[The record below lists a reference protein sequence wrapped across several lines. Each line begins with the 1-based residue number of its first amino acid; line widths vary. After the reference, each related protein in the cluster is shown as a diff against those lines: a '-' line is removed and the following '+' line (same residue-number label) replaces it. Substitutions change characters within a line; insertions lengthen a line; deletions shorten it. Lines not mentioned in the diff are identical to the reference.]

1 MYSRNWKSRN
11 GRRKNVATF
20 HSKWNRWVSQSRGQ
34 KKKSLPSL
42 SFVLTADRWA
52 RGPTPRKKIFV
63 FSAVATFKWQV
74 DDSNWHRN
82 SVWFNSKVPCQRK
95 PKYIVHRH
103 KRRIGSKSFRCGFVA
118 TNPLC
123 RRRLCFFGPLMFDW
137 LNREKNSKTP
147 RIRWMY
153 EVVYSSKKKQVRGAL
168 VEKSRQIWGE
178 KSGKF
183 VESFNFW
190 NEGRRWRMLW
200 FFQIRTDSAKWFNY
214 CWNDKFTE
222 CGQQA
227 GGSNKKPSSSNFIHS
242 RWFKCNIFLFTILS
256 GL

>member
-1 MYSRNWKSRN
+1 MAGGRTWQLFTAN
-11 GRRKNVATF
+11 G
-20 HSKWNRWVSQSRGQ
+20 
-34 KKKSLPSL
+34 
-42 SFVLTADRWA
+42 TAGCLKAEDK
-52 RGPTPRKKIFV
+52 RKKVCRRYLLCSPPIDGHVVPLRGRKFS
-63 FSAVATFKWQV
+63 FSAPLPRLSGKLMIQTDTEIQFDLIPKFRVKV
-74 DDSNWHRN
+74 
-82 SVWFNSKVPCQRK
+82 NSKMQ
-95 PKYIVHRH
+95 VHRSSPQTSDRF
-103 KRRIGSKSFRCGFVA
+103 KVVPVRICRNKSALSQTFMLLWSFDVWLAQQGEKFKDATDSVNVWSCLFVKKTSQRRTGR
-118 TNPLC
+118 
-123 RRRLCFFGPLMFDW
+123 
-137 LNREKNSKTP
+137 
-147 RIRWMY
+147 
-153 EVVYSSKKKQVRGAL
+153 KKAVKF
-168 VEKSRQIWGE
+168 GE

-183 VESFNFW
+183 AESFNFW